1 MMDGTIGHDR
11 PGTPAARRRPPRR
24 TPMTSSK
31 PDNPEPSAHAAQPAA
46 QGGSSRRGPGG
57 AGGAGVRGRAPVR
70 VHAQSPPS
78 PGTAGEISS
87 YAQAQAYLLQGR
99 VNFERTAP
107 RAGDAGRFKLDRTR
121 AILSALGDP
130 HTGFRSVHVAGTKGK
145 GSTCEMIA
153 ASLERCGCT
162 VGCYT
167 SPHVLDV
174 RERIRVNRA
183 PVSPERF
190 VGLARAAGLAAES
203 VEAAHGRATFFELI
217 TAMGFVCFAQDAVDI
232 AVVEVGLGGLLDC
245 TNVISPLVAAVTL
258 IGLDHTEVLGQT
270 VGQIAAQKGGIF
282 KPGAAALTIEQ
293 SEEALGALRR
303 CAQAVGERLAVV
315 GRDVHFAHR
324 FEWPSGGRPLQRVTL
339 KTRRNSFEHM
349 PVPLRGEHQAL
360 NCGLALAVLDRLG
373 EHGFVCPPE
382 RVQEG
387 LESVRLPGRLEVL
400 PTQPRVALDVAHN
413 PASVAALL
421 KALPANLQ
429 YDSLIVVFGC
439 AADKDAPAMV
449 RSLASAADKVIF
461 TQAGGEAAARARPAA
476 DLARL
481 FRDAADRQ
489 AQTAPDLPSAMS
501 DALRAAQGSDLVL
514 VAGSF
519 YIVAEATTW
528 LRQRGHAAGAGLE

>member
-1 MMDGTIGHDR
+1 
-11 PGTPAARRRPPRR
+11 
-24 TPMTSSK
+24 MTSRR
-31 PDNPEPSAHAAQPAA
+31 PDNPERPDPARPGAPSI
-46 QGGSSRRGPGG
+46 GGGTS
-57 AGGAGVRGRAPVR
+57 RGRAPVR
-70 VHAQSPPS
+70 VPAGGAGG
-78 PGTAGEISS
+78 PGSAAGIAT
-87 YAQAQAYLLQGR
+87 YAQAQAYLLSGR
-99 VNFERTAP
+99 VNFERTGP
-107 RAGDAGRFKLDRTR
+107 VAGDGGGFKLDRTR
-121 AILSALGDP
+121 AILEALGDP
-130 HTGFRSVHVAGTKGK
+130 HRGFRSVHVAGTKGK

-174 RERIRVNRA
+174 RERIRINRT

-190 VGLARAAGLAAES
+190 VGLARAAGVAAES
-203 VEAAHGRATFFELI
+203 VEAIHGRATFFELI

-245 TNVISPLVAAVTL
+245 TNVIQPLVAAVTL

-270 VGQIAAQKGGIF
+270 LGQIASQKGGIF

-293 SEEALGALRR
+293 PEEALVALRQ
-303 CAQAVGERLAVV
+303 CAQAAGERLTVV

-339 KTRRNSFEHM
+339 KTPRSAYEHM
-349 PVPLRGEHQAL
+349 PVPLRGEHQAI

-387 LESVRLPGRLEVL
+387 LESVRLPGRMEVL
-400 PTQPRVALDVAHN
+400 ATQPRVVLDVAHN
-413 PASVAALL
+413 PASVGALL
-421 KALPANLQ
+421 RALPATLQ

-449 RSLASAADKVIF
+449 RSLAGAADKVIF
-461 TQAGGEAAARARPAA
+461 TQAGGLGAARARPAA

-489 AQTAPDLPSAMS
+489 AQTAPDLPGAMS

-519 YIVAEATTW
+519 YIVAEATAW